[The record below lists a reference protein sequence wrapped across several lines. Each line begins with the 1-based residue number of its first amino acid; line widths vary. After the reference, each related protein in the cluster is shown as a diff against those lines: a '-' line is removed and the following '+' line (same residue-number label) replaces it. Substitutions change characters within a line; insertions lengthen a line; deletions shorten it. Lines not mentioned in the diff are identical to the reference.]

1 VFTLKVRS
9 DIFRD
14 IVGHDEVKQLL
25 IRALRCHGDHLP
37 VHFLLCGEPSSAK
50 TMFLLA
56 LRRLKDSYYLL
67 GSRCSRA
74 GLTSILVEKKPK
86 VLLIDES
93 LIGIPY

>member
-1 VFTLKVRS
+1 MRVRG

-14 IVGHDEVKQLL
+14 IVGHDDVKRLL
-25 IRALRCHGDHLP
+25 LKALKSYGDGLP

-67 GSRCSRA
+67 GSRASRS
-74 GLTSILVEKKPK
+74 GLTSILIERKGLR
-86 VLLIDES
+86 LLYLYI
-93 LIGIPY
+93 LAA

>member
-1 VFTLKVRS
+1 MRVRS

-14 IVGHDEVKQLL
+14 IVGHDDVKRLL
-25 IRALRCHGDHLP
+25 LKALKSYGDGLP

-74 GLTSILVEKKPK
+74 GLTSILVEKRPK